1 MKKFL
6 VGIRV
11 LSLLFCFSSFTY
23 GAKVKVGIVY
33 DVGGRGDKSFN
44 DAAYRGL
51 QEAIKRLGIEGK
63 DVEPGEGGAN
73 REELLRLLAEQGYDL
88 VIGVGFLF
96 TDALTKVAKEFPN
109 TKFAIVDG
117 VVEGLPNVRS
127 LVFKEHEGSFLVGA
141 IAGLMTKTNKV
152 GFVGGMDMALIHKFE
167 VGYRAGVKYVNPKAE
182 VLVNYIGVT
191 GEAFKDPV
199 KGKELALSQFKQG
212 ADIVYHAAGA
222 SGEGVIEAAK
232 EMKKFAIGVDSN
244 QNWIAPGYVL
254 TSMLKKVDVAIYKTI
269 EDLVKGKFTGGIKVY
284 GLKEDGVGVAYDKYN
299 EKLIPDSV
307 RKKVAQLRLDIIAG
321 KIVVPSTK

>member
-1 MKKFL
+1 
-6 VGIRV
+6 
-11 LSLLFCFSSFTY
+11 
-23 GAKVKVGIVY
+23 
-33 DVGGRGDKSFN
+33 
-44 DAAYRGL
+44 
-51 QEAIKRLGIEGK
+51 
-63 DVEPGEGGAN
+63 
-73 REELLRLLAEQGYDL
+73 
-88 VIGVGFLF
+88 
-96 TDALTKVAKEFPN
+96 
-109 TKFAIVDG
+109 
-117 VVEGLPNVRS
+117 
-127 LVFKEHEGSFLVGA
+127 
-141 IAGLMTKTNKV
+141 MTKTNKV

-212 ADIVYHAAGA
+212 ADIVYHASGA

-299 EKLIPDSV
+299 AKLIPDSV

>member
-6 VGIRV
+6 VGILV
-11 LSLLFCFSSFTY
+11 LTLVFGFSSFSY
-23 GAKVKVGIVY
+23 AAKAKVGIVY

-44 DAAYRGL
+44 DAAYKGL
-51 QEAIKRLGIEGK
+51 QDAVKKLDIEGK

-96 TDALTKVAKEFPN
+96 TDALVKVAKDFPN

-117 VVEGLPNVRS
+117 VIEDLPNVRS

-152 GFVGGMDMALIHKFE
+152 GFVGGMDMSLIHKFE

-182 VLVNYIGVT
+182 IFVNYIGVT
-191 GEAFKDPV
+191 GDAFKDPV

-212 ADIVYHAAGA
+212 ADIVYHASGA

-254 TSMLKKVDVAIYKTI
+254 TSMLKKVDVAVYKTI
-269 EDLVKGKFTGGIKVY
+269 EDLVNGKFTGGVKVY
-284 GLKEDGVGVAYDKYN
+284 GLRENGVGVAYDKYN
-299 EKLIPDSV
+299 EKLIPESV
-307 RKKVAQLRLDIIAG
+307 RRRVAQIRLDIIAG
-321 KIVVPSTK
+321 KIKVPETK

>member
-6 VGIRV
+6 VGILV
-11 LSLLFCFSSFTY
+11 LTLVFGFSTFSY
-23 GAKVKVGIVY
+23 AAKVKVGIVY

-44 DAAYRGL
+44 DAAYKGL
-51 QEAIKRLGIEGK
+51 QEAIKKLGIEGK

-117 VVEGLPNVRS
+117 VIEGLPNVRS
-127 LVFKEHEGSFLVGA
+127 LVFKEHEGSFLVGVV
-141 IAGLMTKTNKV
+141 AGLMTKTNKV

-167 VGYRAGVKYVNPKAE
+167 VGYTAGVKYVNPKAE

-191 GEAFKDPV
+191 GDAFKDPV

-212 ADIVYHAAGA
+212 ADIVYHASGA

-254 TSMLKKVDVAIYKTI
+254 TSMLKRVDVAVYNTI

-284 GLKEDGVGVAYDKYN
+284 GLRENGVGVAYDKYN

-307 RKKVAQLRLDIIAG
+307 RKRVAQIRLDIIAG
-321 KIVVPSTK
+321 KVKVPETK

>member
-6 VGIRV
+6 VVMVV
-11 LSLLFCFSSFTY
+11 LGLIVMSVPMSY
-23 GAKVKVGIVY
+23 AANIKVGVVY

-44 DAAYRGL
+44 DAAYKGL
-51 QEAIKRLGIEGK
+51 QDAIKKLGVEGK

-127 LVFKEHEGSFLVGA
+127 LTFTEHEGSFLVGA

-152 GFVGGMDMALIHKFE
+152 GFVGGMDMDLIHKFE
-167 VGYRAGVKYVNPKAE
+167 AGYKAGVKYVNPKAQ

-191 GEAFKDPV
+191 GDAFKDPV

-212 ADIVYHAAGA
+212 ADIVYHASGA

-232 EMKKFAIGVDSN
+232 EMKKFAIGVDSD

-254 TSMLKKVDVAIYKTI
+254 TSMLKRVDVAVYNTI
-269 EDLVKGKFTGGIKVY
+269 EDVVKGKFTGGIKVY
-284 GLKEDGVGVAYDKYN
+284 GLKENGVGVAYDQYN
-299 EKLIPDSV
+299 ANLIPASV
-307 RKKVAQLRLDIIAG
+307 RNKISELKIDIIKG
-321 KIVVPSTK
+321 KIKVPSTR

>member
-6 VGIRV
+6 VGILV

>member
-6 VGIRV
+6 VVMLV
-11 LSLLFCFSSFTY
+11 LGLMLTSAPLNY
-23 GAKVKVGIVY
+23 AGKVKVGVVY

-51 QEAIKRLGIEGK
+51 QDAIKKLGVEGK

-117 VVEGLPNVRS
+117 VVEGLQNVRS
-127 LVFKEHEGSFLVGA
+127 LVFTEHEGSFLVGA
-141 IAGLMTKTNKV
+141 IAGFLTKTNKV
-152 GFVGGMDMALIHKFE
+152 GFVGGMDMDLIHKFE
-167 VGYRAGVKYVNPKAE
+167 AGYKAGVKYVNSKAQ

-191 GEAFKDPV
+191 GDAFKDPV

-212 ADIVYHAAGA
+212 ADIVYHASGA

-254 TSMLKKVDVAIYKTI
+254 TSMLKRVDVAVYKTV
-269 EDLVKGKFTGGIKVY
+269 EDLLKGKFTGGIKVY
-284 GLKEDGVGVAYDKYN
+284 DLKENGVGVAYDQYN
-299 EKLIPDSV
+299 VALIPASV
-307 RKKVAQLRLDIIAG
+307 KNKVSELKIDIIKG
-321 KIVVPSTK
+321 KIKVPSTR

>member
-6 VGIRV
+6 GGILV

-96 TDALTKVAKEFPN
+96 TDTLTKVAKEFPN

-127 LVFKEHEGSFLVGA
+127 LVFQEHEGSFLVGA

-212 ADIVYHAAGA
+212 ADIVYHASGA

-299 EKLIPDSV
+299 AKLIPDSV